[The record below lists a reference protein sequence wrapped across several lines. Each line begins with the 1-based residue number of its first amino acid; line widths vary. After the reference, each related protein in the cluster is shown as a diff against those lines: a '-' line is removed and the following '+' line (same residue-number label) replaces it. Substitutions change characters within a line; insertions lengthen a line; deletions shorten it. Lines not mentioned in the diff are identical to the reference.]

1 MRISDW
7 SSDVCSSDLLKS
19 EIDAMRL
26 GEYDYKVFGGR
37 ANEGAVI
44 VSQEDYPV
52 DFSRNLACRVGN
64 IVPIDSFE
72 TAVRSVNAYTQT
84 IGIYPERLKE
94 ELRDRLA
101 FQGAQRIVSL
111 GGAATMQH
119 NMEKQD
125 AIEPVRRMC
134 KWVTEEQADGA
145 MLEALAG

>member
-1 MRISDW
+1 MMLLCNVIFYVVFHYGCVYLLIFFFF
-7 SSDVCSSDLLKS
+7 SSRRRHTSCALVTGVQTCAL
-19 EIDAMRL
+19 
-26 GEYDYKVFGGR
+26 
-37 ANEGAVI
+37 
-44 VSQEDYPV
+44 
-52 DFSRNLACRVGN
+52 
-64 IVPIDSFE
+64 PIC
-72 TAVRSVNAYTQT
+72 SVNAYTQT